1 MVRESGVG
9 PLEGLESLDVPLAR
23 GKYLLDRALFRG
35 TRTTIYAAWHASL
48 DRTVWIELGHRG
60 VAVRHRSLSELESP
74 GLPRIFELGWDEERG
89 PFAVMEALT
98 GRSLTERVLLSG
110 RRLGVVEMAF
120 LGQEIL
126 THLDLLHDTGR
137 THAEL
142 DPDHVWLPRRRGGVR
157 IAFHPLQDEQH
168 GGVVSRS
175 SPYHAPEQLRMG
187 AGVDL
192 RTDLYRLAAT
202 LYFALTGHPPF
213 AADHD
218 EALDARIRRGGHAP
232 PSAHGDFGR
241 DLDDFFARA
250 LAADPSDRFHNV
262 PEMGRALR
270 LAALFHG
277 YGS

>member
-1 MVRESGVG
+1 MSG
-9 PLEGLESLDVPLAR
+9 
-23 GKYLLDRALFRG
+23 
-35 TRTTIYAAWHASL
+35 
-48 DRTVWIELGHRG
+48 
-60 VAVRHRSLSELESP
+60 LESP

>member
-48 DRTVWIELGHRG
+48 DRTVWIELGRRG
-60 VAVRHRSLSELESP
+60 VAVRHRSLSGLESP

-187 AGVDL
+187 AGIDL

-213 AADHD
+213 AADDD

-232 PSAHGDFGR
+232 PSVHGAFGR

-250 LAADPSDRFHNV
+250 LAADPSDRFLDV
-262 PEMGRALR
+262 TEMGRALR